1 MFLEA
6 TDNSIREKRMDMK
19 ASAPEAENRLRE
31 RIVMLWH
38 SRVPSSVIA
47 RRLGVPRAIVN
58 LVIRDETGAKR

>member
-1 MFLEA
+1 ME
-6 TDNSIREKRMDMK
+6 TK

-31 RIVMLWH
+31 RILMLWQ

>member
-1 MFLEA
+1 
-6 TDNSIREKRMDMK
+6 MDMK
-19 ASAPEAENRLRE
+19 VNAPEAENRLRE
-31 RIVMLWH
+31 RIVMLWQ

>member
-1 MFLEA
+1 ME
-6 TDNSIREKRMDMK
+6 TK
-19 ASAPEAENRLRE
+19 ASASEAENRLRE